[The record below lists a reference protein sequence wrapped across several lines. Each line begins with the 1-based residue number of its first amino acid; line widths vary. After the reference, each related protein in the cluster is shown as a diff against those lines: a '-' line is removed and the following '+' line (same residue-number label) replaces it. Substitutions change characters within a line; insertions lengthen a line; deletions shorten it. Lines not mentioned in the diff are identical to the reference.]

1 MNRENNVSEVKPK
14 NRAVVITATV
24 TGVLF
29 VVSAVLSLILLFSK
43 GNNATAYIYSDGELK
58 YTLPLDSITS
68 AVTMRIDS
76 KNGGYNIVEAE
87 NGKIHVT
94 EASCPDKVCMHT
106 GYISDGT
113 VPISC
118 LPNKL
123 LIRVEKKNA
132 PDEPDAVVN

>member
-1 MNRENNVSEVKPK
+1 MNREKNVSEVKPK